1 MKTERNPFERLRY
14 KDELAVNP
22 EISQRQLAEK
32 LGLAPSTISKA
43 EKKGCENI
51 SAFVLKVYHEKLGVS
66 YDYLMGESK
75 VQNNESQALS
85 KLLPF
90 DDSFYKHLQQLL
102 SYDKQDYFPY
112 HQYLLEAILSNPEQL
127 SMLLNNLL
135 NSLYDMNV
143 IQNEPEINE
152 RGKRSLIQKQENKLS
167 SDFLQYLE
175 VNVMPL
181 MQRVFQARND
191 DLAFGAE
198 TMQQEID
205 EMDSSMFVED
215 VPTSEKVTSDVIE
228 ITEEMK
234 IEE

>member
-1 MKTERNPFERLRY
+1 MKTERNQFKRLRY

-22 EISQRQLAEK
+22 EISQRQLAKK

-43 EKKGCENI
+43 EKEGYENI
-51 SAFVLKVYHEKLGVS
+51 SASTLKAYHEKLGVS

-75 VQNNESQALS
+75 VPNSEYQALS
-85 KLLPF
+85 NLLPF

-112 HQYLLEAILSNPEQL
+112 RQYLLEAILSNPEQL

-152 RGKRSLIQKQENKLS
+152 RGKRSLLQKQENKLS
-167 SDFLQYLE
+167 YDFLQYLE
-175 VNVMPL
+175 ANVMPL
-181 MQRVFQARND
+181 MQRVFQARNN

-205 EMDSSMFVED
+205 EMDSSIFVKD
-215 VPTSEKVTSDVIE
+215 VSISEKSTSDVIE
-228 ITEEMK
+228 ITEKMK
-234 IEE
+234 IKK